1 MKEKV
6 KRIAGY
12 GLVVAALIAL
22 DQAVKEWVCLNL
34 RGQPPIVW
42 IPEVFELT
50 YLENK
55 GAAFGIFNG
64 WNWLFYLLTPLS
76 LGLIGYILYR
86 IPKEPRFRIPRWCC
100 LLIMAGAVGNFLD
113 RIFRGFVVDMFYFKL
128 INFAVF
134 KVADAYVV
142 VGIFVLAPLIIFWKD
157 LSLAMFTDGPK
168 SQKQEEEHG

>member
-55 GAAFGIFNG
+55 AAAFGILNG
-64 WNWLFYLLTPLS
+64 
-76 LGLIGYILYR
+76 
-86 IPKEPRFRIPRWCC
+86 
-100 LLIMAGAVGNFLD
+100 
-113 RIFRGFVVDMFYFKL
+113 
-128 INFAVF
+128 
-134 KVADAYVV
+134 
-142 VGIFVLAPLIIFWKD
+142 
-157 LSLAMFTDGPK
+157 
-168 SQKQEEEHG
+168 